1 PDGIAIH
8 SEGKVAFANPSALRT
23 MGASRAE
30 DLIGRRVI
38 ELVHPDYRPA
48 VRARLEALERGEA
61 VPFMEEKL
69 LRLDGTA
76 VEVEGQATPFMY
88 HDKPAVQV
96 VVRDISERKRAEKL
110 QRALYRIAEISGSV
124 QDMPGFYA
132 SVHQIVGEL
141 MYARNFYLAL
151 YDERTRQPSFENSVG
166 EVDAAP
172 AVASISGYSREELH
186 DKSFWDLVHPD
197 FREAVRERALA
208 RQRGEAIPSRYEFK
222 VERKDGEERWL
233 DASTSNVEFGGR
245 PAVLGIAFD

>member
-96 VVRDISERKRAEKL
+96 VMRDISERKRAEKL

-124 QDMPGFYA
+124 QDMQGFYA
-132 SVHQIVGEL
+132 SVHHIVGEL
-141 MYARNFYLAL
+141 MPARNFYLAL
-151 YDERTRQPSFENSVG
+151 WDESARALTFEYFVDEVDVAPPKVKQGKTLTEYVLRTGAPLLASPAVFERLLAAG
-166 EVDAAP
+166 EVEVVGAP
-172 AVASISGYSREELH
+172 SV
-186 DKSFWDLVHPD
+186 D
-197 FREAVRERALA
+197 
-208 RQRGEAIPSRYEFK
+208 
-222 VERKDGEERWL
+222 WL
-233 DASTSNVEFGGR
+233 GG
-245 PAVLGIAFD
+245 